1 MHRCYSPLMKL
12 RKDLFQAS
20 TSFAI
25 YRSFGIRGKDLRF
38 IEIVRLAS
46 VLFKKIKALQLSE
59 KWGNYGR

>member
-1 MHRCYSPLMKL
+1 MKL